1 MTKWNEV
8 MMDNYGTPGIDLVRG
23 EGIFLFD
30 SSGRKYLDFLGGIA
44 TSLLGHAHPEIVS
57 AVTKQISTLGHV
69 SNLYAHPTALQLA
82 KKLTEMTGGGR
93 VFFCNS
99 GAEANE
105 AAIKLS
111 RLTGKRRIIATDGAF
126 HGRTMGALSLTGQP
140 NKRAPFEPLLPGIT
154 HVPFGDLIAMEEA
167 LALGD
172 VAMVIVEA
180 IQGEAGVILPPPGY
194 LLALRELTTRY
205 GALLACDEVQGGMG
219 RTGKW
224 FSYQHEGVVPDIV
237 TVAKGLGGGL
247 PLGAIIAVTPAAQL
261 FTPGSHGSTFG
272 GNPTSC
278 AAAIATISVIE
289 SAQLLESNHRLGG
302 VLKDGLSTVDGIH
315 AVRGIG
321 LWIGLDLEDAPGV
334 TKELQTLGVL
344 VNAAGSQ
351 TIRIAPPFIVTESQI
366 FEFISLLGQAI
377 RKVAS

>member
-8 MMDNYGTPGIDLVRG
+8 MMDNYGTPGIELVRG

-366 FEFISLLGQAI
+366 FDFISLLGQAI

>member
-1 MTKWNEV
+1 MTQWSEV
-8 MMDNYGTPGIDLVRG
+8 MLDNYGNPEIELVRG
-23 EGIFLFD
+23 EGIHLFD

-57 AVTKQISTLGHV
+57 AVTKQVSTLSHV
-69 SNLYAHPTALQLA
+69 SNLYAHPMALQLA
-82 KKLTEMTGGGR
+82 KKLTQMSGGGR

-105 AAIKLS
+105 AAIKIS
-111 RLTGKRRIIATDGAF
+111 RLTGKGRIIATDGAF

-140 NKRAPFEPLLPGIT
+140 NKRAPFEPLVPGIT

-180 IQGEAGVILPPPGY
+180 IQGEAGVILPPVGY
-194 LLALRELTTRY
+194 LSALRDLTTRF

-219 RTGKW
+219 RTGRW
-224 FSYQHEGVVPDIV
+224 FSYQHEGITPDIV

-247 PLGAIIAVTPAAQL
+247 PLGATIAVTPAAQL
-261 FTPGSHGSTFG
+261 FTPGSHGTTFG

-278 AAAIATISVIE
+278 AAALATIAVIE
-289 SAQLLESNHRLGG
+289 SNELLESNARLGG
-302 VLKDGLSTVDGIH
+302 VLKDGLSAIGGVH
-315 AVRGIG
+315 AIRGVG
-321 LWIGLDLEDAPGV
+321 LWIGMEVEDAPAV
-334 TKELQTLGVL
+334 VRELQSLGVL
-344 VNAAGSQ
+344 VNAAGPH
-351 TIRIAPPFIVTESQI
+351 TIRLAPPYIVTDAEISEFTSL
-366 FEFISLLGQAI
+366 FEKAI
-377 RKVAS
+377 RKVTS

>member
-8 MMDNYGTPGIDLVRG
+8 MMDNYGTPGIELVRG

-224 FSYQHEGVVPDIV
+224 FSYQQEGVVPDIV

>member
-1 MTKWNEV
+1 MTQWNEV
-8 MMDNYGTPGIDLVRG
+8 MLDNYGTPGIDLVRG

-30 SSGRKYLDFLGGIA
+30 SSGRRYLDFLGGIA

-57 AVTKQISTLGHV
+57 AVTKQISTLSHV
-69 SNLYAHPTALQLA
+69 SNLYAHPTALELA
-82 KKLTEMTGGGR
+82 KKLTHMTGGGR

-105 AAIKLS
+105 AAIKIS
-111 RLTGKRRIIATDGAF
+111 RLTGKSRIIATDGAF

-140 NKRAPFEPLLPGIT
+140 NKRAPFESLLPGVT
-154 HVPFGDLIAMEEA
+154 HVPFGDQIAMEEA

-194 LLALRELTTRY
+194 LVALRDLTTRY

-237 TVAKGLGGGL
+237 TIAKGLGGGL
-247 PLGAIIAVTPAAQL
+247 PLGATIAVTPAAQL

-289 SAQLLESNHRLGG
+289 SAHFLESNQRLGG
-302 VLKDGLSTVDGIH
+302 VLKNGLSAVDGIH
-315 AVRGIG
+315 AVRGMG
-321 LWIGLDLEDAPGV
+321 LWIGFDLEDAPLV

-366 FEFISLLGQAI
+366 AEFTFLLGQAI

>member
-1 MTKWNEV
+1 
-8 MMDNYGTPGIDLVRG
+8 
-23 EGIFLFD
+23 
-30 SSGRKYLDFLGGIA
+30 
-44 TSLLGHAHPEIVS
+44 
-57 AVTKQISTLGHV
+57 
-69 SNLYAHPTALQLA
+69 
-82 KKLTEMTGGGR
+82 
-93 VFFCNS
+93 
-99 GAEANE
+99 
-105 AAIKLS
+105 
-111 RLTGKRRIIATDGAF
+111 
-126 HGRTMGALSLTGQP
+126 MGALSLTGQP

-224 FSYQHEGVVPDIV
+224 FSYQHEGVIPDIV

-289 SAQLLESNHRLGG
+289 STQMLESNHRLGR
-302 VLKDGLSTVDGIH
+302 VLKDGLSSVDGIH

-321 LWIGLDLEDAPGV
+321 LWIGLDLEDAPAV

-366 FEFISLLGQAI
+366 SEFISLLGQAI

>member
-8 MMDNYGTPGIDLVRG
+8 MMDNYGTPGIELVRG
-23 EGIFLFD
+23 EGIFLFG

>member
-8 MMDNYGTPGIDLVRG
+8 MMDNYGTPGIELVRG

-289 SAQLLESNHRLGG
+289 SALLLESNHRLGG

>member
-8 MMDNYGTPGIDLVRG
+8 MMDNYGTPGIELVRG

-44 TSLLGHAHPEIVS
+44 TSLLGHAHPEIVF
-57 AVTKQISTLGHV
+57 AVTKQISTLSHV
-69 SNLYAHPTALQLA
+69 SNLYAHPTVLQLA
-82 KKLTEMTGGGR
+82 EKLTQMTGGGR

-105 AAIKLS
+105 AAIKIS
-111 RLTGKRRIIATDGAF
+111 RLTGKSRIIATDGAF

-247 PLGAIIAVTPAAQL
+247 PLGAIIAVTHAAQL

-289 SAQLLESNHRLGG
+289 SAQLLESNHRLGS

-321 LWIGLDLEDAPGV
+321 LWIGLDLEDAPAV

-344 VNAAGSQ
+344 VNAAGSE

-366 FEFISLLGQAI
+366 SEFTSLIGQAI

>member
-8 MMDNYGTPGIDLVRG
+8 MMDNYGTPGIELVRG

-57 AVTKQISTLGHV
+57 AVTKQISTLSHV
-69 SNLYAHPTALQLA
+69 SNLYAHPTVLQLA
-82 KKLTEMTGGGR
+82 EKLTQMTGGGR

-105 AAIKLS
+105 AAIKIS
-111 RLTGKRRIIATDGAF
+111 RLTGKSRIIATDGAF

-140 NKRAPFEPLLPGIT
+140 NKRAPFEQLLPGIT
-154 HVPFGDLIAMEEA
+154 HVPFGDLIAMKEA

-289 SAQLLESNHRLGG
+289 SAQLLESNYRLGS

-321 LWIGLDLEDAPGV
+321 LWIGLDLEDAPAV

-366 FEFISLLGQAI
+366 SEFISLLGQAI

>member
-1 MTKWNEV
+1 
-8 MMDNYGTPGIDLVRG
+8 MMDNYGTPGIELVRG

-57 AVTKQISTLGHV
+57 AVTKQISTLSHI
-69 SNLYAHPTALQLA
+69 SNLYAHPTVLQLA
-82 KKLTEMTGGGR
+82 EKLTHMTGGGR

-105 AAIKLS
+105 AAIKIS
-111 RLTGKRRIIATDGAF
+111 RLTGKSRIIATDGAF

-140 NKRAPFEPLLPGIT
+140 NKRTPFEPLLPGVT
-154 HVPFGDLIAMEEA
+154 HVPFGDVIATEEA

-194 LLALRELTTRY
+194 LIALRDLTTRY

-247 PLGAIIAVTPAAQL
+247 PLGATIAVTPAAQL

-289 SAQLLESNHRLGG
+289 SEQMLESNQRLGS
-302 VLKDGLSTVDGIH
+302 VLKDGLAAIDGIH

-321 LWIGLDLEDAPGV
+321 LWIGLDLADAPAV

-351 TIRIAPPFIVTESQI
+351 TIRIAPPFIVIESQI
-366 FEFISLLGQAI
+366 SEFISLLGQAI

>member
-8 MMDNYGTPGIDLVRG
+8 MMDNYGTPGIELVRG

-224 FSYQHEGVVPDIV
+224 FSSQHEGVVPDIV
-237 TVAKGLGGGL
+237 TVAKGFGGGL

>member
-8 MMDNYGTPGIDLVRG
+8 MMDNYGTPGIELVRG

-126 HGRTMGALSLTGQP
+126 HGRTTGALSLTGQP

-366 FEFISLLGQAI
+366 SEFISLLGQAI

>member
-8 MMDNYGTPGIDLVRG
+8 MMDNYGTPGIELVRG

-69 SNLYAHPTALQLA
+69 SNLYAHPTALQMA

-366 FEFISLLGQAI
+366 SEFISLLGQAI

>member
-8 MMDNYGTPGIDLVRG
+8 MMDNYGTPGIELVRG

-30 SSGRKYLDFLGGIA
+30 SFGRKYLDFLGGIA
-44 TSLLGHAHPEIVS
+44 TSLLGHAHPEIIS

-82 KKLTEMTGGGR
+82 KKLTQMTGGGR

-105 AAIKLS
+105 AAIKIS
-111 RLTGKRRIIATDGAF
+111 RLTGKSRIIATDGAF

-247 PLGAIIAVTPAAQL
+247 PLGAIIAVTPQHNFLLRVRMARLSVGIPLRVRQRSPLFRSSNRRSCWNPIIASAA
-261 FTPGSHGSTFG
+261 
-272 GNPTSC
+272 C
-278 AAAIATISVIE
+278 
-289 SAQLLESNHRLGG
+289 
-302 VLKDGLSTVDGIH
+302 
-315 AVRGIG
+315 
-321 LWIGLDLEDAPGV
+321 
-334 TKELQTLGVL
+334 
-344 VNAAGSQ
+344 
-351 TIRIAPPFIVTESQI
+351 
-366 FEFISLLGQAI
+366 
-377 RKVAS
+377 

>member
-8 MMDNYGTPGIDLVRG
+8 MMDNYGTPGIELVRG

-44 TSLLGHAHPEIVS
+44 TSLLGHAHPEIVF
-57 AVTKQISTLGHV
+57 AVTKQISTLSHV
-69 SNLYAHPTALQLA
+69 SNLYAHPTVLQLA
-82 KKLTEMTGGGR
+82 EKLTQMTGGGR

-105 AAIKLS
+105 AAIKIS
-111 RLTGKRRIIATDGAF
+111 RLTGKSRIIATDGAF

-366 FEFISLLGQAI
+366 SEFTSLIGQAI

>member
-8 MMDNYGTPGIDLVRG
+8 MMDNYGTPGIELVRG

-111 RLTGKRRIIATDGAF
+111 RLTGKSRIIATDGAF

-289 SAQLLESNHRLGG
+289 SALLLESNHRLGG

>member
-8 MMDNYGTPGIDLVRG
+8 MMDNYGTPGIELVRG

-111 RLTGKRRIIATDGAF
+111 RLTGKSRIIATDGAF

-172 VAMVIVEA
+172 VGMVIVEA

-289 SAQLLESNHRLGG
+289 SALLLESNHRLGG

>member
-1 MTKWNEV
+1 MTKWDEV
-8 MMDNYGTPGIDLVRG
+8 MMDNYGTPGIELVRG

-44 TSLLGHAHPEIVS
+44 TSLLGHAHPEIIS

-82 KKLTEMTGGGR
+82 KQLTEMTGGGR

-111 RLTGKRRIIATDGAF
+111 RLTGKSRIIATDGAF

-224 FSYQHEGVVPDIV
+224 FSYQHEGVIPDIV

-289 SAQLLESNHRLGG
+289 STQMLESNHRLGR
-302 VLKDGLSTVDGIH
+302 VLKDGLSSVDGIH

-321 LWIGLDLEDAPGV
+321 LWIGLDLEDAPAV

-366 FEFISLLGQAI
+366 SEFISLFGQAI

>member
-8 MMDNYGTPGIDLVRG
+8 MMDNYGTPGIELVRG

-111 RLTGKRRIIATDGAF
+111 RLTGKSRIIATDGAF

>member
-8 MMDNYGTPGIDLVRG
+8 MMDNYGTPGIELVRG

-194 LLALRELTTRY
+194 LFALRELTTRY

>member
-1 MTKWNEV
+1 MTQWGEV
-8 MMDNYGTPGIDLVRG
+8 MLDNYGTPAMELVRG
-23 EGIFLFD
+23 EGIHLFD

-44 TSLLGHAHPEIVS
+44 TSLLGHAHPEIIS
-57 AVTKQISTLGHV
+57 AVTKQISTLSHV

-82 KKLTEMTGGGR
+82 KKLTQMTGGGR

-105 AAIKLS
+105 AAIKIS
-111 RLTGKRRIIATDGAF
+111 RLSGKSRIIATDGAF

-289 SAQLLESNHRLGG
+289 STQMLESNHRLGR
-302 VLKDGLSTVDGIH
+302 VLKDGLSSVDGIH

-321 LWIGLDLEDAPGV
+321 LWIGLDLEDAPAV

-344 VNAAGSQ
+344 VNAAGSR
-351 TIRIAPPFIVTESQI
+351 TIRIAPPFIVTESQVS
-366 FEFISLLGQAI
+366 EFVSLLGQAI

>member
-8 MMDNYGTPGIDLVRG
+8 MMDNYGTPGIELVRG

-237 TVAKGLGGGL
+237 TVAQGLGGGL

>member
-8 MMDNYGTPGIDLVRG
+8 MMDNYGTPGIELVRG

>member
-8 MMDNYGTPGIDLVRG
+8 MMDNYGTPGIELVRG

-247 PLGAIIAVTPAAQL
+247 PLGAIIAVTPAAQP

>member
-1 MTKWNEV
+1 MTKWDEV
-8 MMDNYGTPGIDLVRG
+8 MMDNYGTPGIELVRG

-44 TSLLGHAHPEIVS
+44 TSLLGHAHPEIIS

-82 KKLTEMTGGGR
+82 KQLTEMTGGGR

-111 RLTGKRRIIATDGAF
+111 RLTGKSRIIATDGAF

-140 NKRAPFEPLLPGIT
+140 NKRAPFKPLLPGIT
-154 HVPFGDLIAMEEA
+154 HVPFGDLIVMEEA

-224 FSYQHEGVVPDIV
+224 FSYQHEGVIPDIV

-289 SAQLLESNHRLGG
+289 STQMLESNHRLGR
-302 VLKDGLSTVDGIH
+302 VLKDGLSSVDGIH

-321 LWIGLDLEDAPGV
+321 LWIGLDLEDAPAV

-366 FEFISLLGQAI
+366 SEFISLLGQAI

>member
-8 MMDNYGTPGIDLVRG
+8 MMDNYGTPGIELVRG

-111 RLTGKRRIIATDGAF
+111 RLTGKSRIIATDGAF

-194 LLALRELTTRY
+194 LLALRKLTTRY

-366 FEFISLLGQAI
+366 SEFISLLGQAI
-377 RKVAS
+377 RKVAP

>member
-8 MMDNYGTPGIDLVRG
+8 MMDNYGTPGIELVRG

-366 FEFISLLGQAI
+366 SEFISLLGQAI

>member
-1 MTKWNEV
+1 MTKWDEV
-8 MMDNYGTPGIDLVRG
+8 MMDNYGTPGIELVRG

-44 TSLLGHAHPEIVS
+44 TSLLGHAHPEIIS

-82 KKLTEMTGGGR
+82 KQLTEMTGGGR

-111 RLTGKRRIIATDGAF
+111 RLTGKSRIIATDGAF

-224 FSYQHEGVVPDIV
+224 FSYQHEGVIPDIV

-289 SAQLLESNHRLGG
+289 STQMLESNHRLGR
-302 VLKDGLSTVDGIH
+302 VLKDGLSSVDGIH

-321 LWIGLDLEDAPGV
+321 LWIGLDLEDAPAV

-366 FEFISLLGQAI
+366 SEFISLLGQAI

>member
-1 MTKWNEV
+1 MTQWSEV
-8 MMDNYGTPGIDLVRG
+8 MLDNYGTPTIELVRG
-23 EGIFLFD
+23 EGMYLFD
-30 SSGRKYLDFLGGIA
+30 SNGERYLDFLGGIA

-57 AVTKQISTLGHV
+57 AVTKQISTLSHI
-69 SNLYAHPTALQLA
+69 SNLYANPTALQLA
-82 KKLTEMTGGGR
+82 EKLTEMTVGGR

-105 AAIKLS
+105 AAIKIS
-111 RLTGKRRIIATDGAF
+111 RLTGKSRIIATDGAF

-140 NKRAPFEPLLPGIT
+140 NKRTPFEPLVPGVT
-154 HVPFGDLIAMEEA
+154 HVPFGDLVAMEEA

-180 IQGEAGVILPPPGY
+180 VQGEAGVILPPPGY

-224 FSYQHEGVVPDIV
+224 FSYQHEGITPDIV

-247 PLGAIIAVTPAAQL
+247 PLGATIAVTPAAQL
-261 FTPGSHGSTFG
+261 FTPGSHGTTFG

-278 AAAIATISVIE
+278 AAALATIAVIE
-289 SAQLLESNHRLGG
+289 STELLESNARLGG
-302 VLKDGLSTVDGIH
+302 VLKDGLSAIEGVR
-315 AVRGIG
+315 ALRGIG
-321 LWIGLDLEDAPGV
+321 LWIGIDVEDAPAV
-334 TKELQTLGVL
+334 VRELQSLGVL
-344 VNAAGSQ
+344 VNAAGPH
-351 TIRIAPPFIVTESQI
+351 TIRLAPPYIVTKSQI
-366 FEFISLLGQAI
+366 SEFISFLGQAI

>member
-8 MMDNYGTPGIDLVRG
+8 MMDNYGTPGIELVRG

-57 AVTKQISTLGHV
+57 AVTKQISTLSHV
-69 SNLYAHPTALQLA
+69 SNLYAHPTVLQLA
-82 KKLTEMTGGGR
+82 EKLTQMTGGGR

-105 AAIKLS
+105 AAIKIS
-111 RLTGKRRIIATDGAF
+111 RLTGKSRIIATDGAF

-154 HVPFGDLIAMEEA
+154 HVPFGDLIAMKEA

-289 SAQLLESNHRLGG
+289 SAQLLESNYRLGS

-321 LWIGLDLEDAPGV
+321 LWIGLDLEDAPAV

-366 FEFISLLGQAI
+366 SEFISLLGQAI

>member
-1 MTKWNEV
+1 MTKWDEV
-8 MMDNYGTPGIDLVRG
+8 MMDNYGTPGIELVRG

-44 TSLLGHAHPEIVS
+44 TSLLGHAHPEIIS

-82 KKLTEMTGGGR
+82 KQLTEMTGGGR

-111 RLTGKRRIIATDGAF
+111 RLTGKSRIIATDGAF

-224 FSYQHEGVVPDIV
+224 FSYQHEGVIPDIV

-289 SAQLLESNHRLGG
+289 STQMLESNHRLGR
-302 VLKDGLSTVDGIH
+302 VLKDGLSSVDGIH

-321 LWIGLDLEDAPGV
+321 LWIGLDLEDAPAV

-366 FEFISLLGQAI
+366 LEFISLLGQAI

>member
-1 MTKWNEV
+1 MTQWGEV
-8 MMDNYGTPGIDLVRG
+8 MLDNYGTPAMELVRG
-23 EGIFLFD
+23 EGIHLFD

-44 TSLLGHAHPEIVS
+44 TSLLGHAHPEIIS
-57 AVTKQISTLGHV
+57 AVTKQISTLSHV

-105 AAIKLS
+105 AAIKIS
-111 RLTGKRRIIATDGAF
+111 RLSGKSRIIATDGAF

-140 NKRAPFEPLLPGIT
+140 NKRAPFKPLLPGIT
-154 HVPFGDLIAMEEA
+154 HVPFGDLIVMEEA

-224 FSYQHEGVVPDIV
+224 FSYQHEGVIPDIV

-289 SAQLLESNHRLGG
+289 STQMLESNHRLGR
-302 VLKDGLSTVDGIH
+302 VLKDGLSSVDGIH

-321 LWIGLDLEDAPGV
+321 LWIGLDLEDAPAV

-366 FEFISLLGQAI
+366 SEFISLFGQAI